1 MPVRGEFRALGDDG
15 HSYDIIVRVG
25 GIEFSGEAERETI
38 PRPPELFTS
47 AGLLVMDTED
57 GKYKVLDTGVV
68 LTALE

>member
-47 AGLLVMDTED
+47 TGLLVVDTED